1 MTLILMTGTNMKGK
15 VKTEQWRG
23 IPFREPD
30 MVT

>member
-1 MTLILMTGTNMKGK
+1 MTGMNMNEK

-23 IPFREPD
+23 IPFRETD